1 MIWRNPEFFW
11 LFLVLIL
18 VSGVYAFRK
27 LKSKTPSISFSNTE
41 LFDGLAG
48 NWRGKVRWLPF
59 ALFQIGAALLIVA
72 LARPQLEN
80 VTVERKAEGI
90 DIMLCL
96 DISSSMLAEDLK
108 PNRFDAAKQVATEF
122 IDKRISDRIGLVIFA
137 RQSFTACPP
146 TLDYRLLKE
155 LLNNVEMGV
164 VDDGTA
170 IGMGIATSINRLKDS
185 EAKSKII
192 IVLTDGQNNSG
203 EIDPSTA
210 ADLAVSYGIK
220 IYAIGAGTKGMA
232 PYPVQDPIF
241 GKRYQNVKVDI
252 DEEMMTQV
260 ANITGGRYFRAT
272 DTQSLL
278 DIYNTIDE
286 LEKTKVDE
294 LIYSDFEDRYNRYLI
309 PGFLLILLAIGM
321 NRLLFR
327 IGGF

>member
-11 LFLVLIL
+11 LFLVLLIL
-18 VSGVYAFRK
+18 SGVYTYRK
-27 LKSKTPSISFSNTE
+27 LKAKTPSISFSNTA
-41 LFDGLAG
+41 LFDGLSG

-59 ALFQIGAALLIVA
+59 ALFQLGAALLIVA

-170 IGMGIATSINRLKDS
+170 IGMGIATAINRLKDS

-260 ANITGGRYFRAT
+260 ANVTGGRYFRAT

-278 DIYNTIDE
+278 DVYNTIDE

-294 LIYSDFEDRYNRYLI
+294 LIYSDFEDKYNTYLI
-309 PGFLLILLAIGM
+309 PGFILLLLAIGM